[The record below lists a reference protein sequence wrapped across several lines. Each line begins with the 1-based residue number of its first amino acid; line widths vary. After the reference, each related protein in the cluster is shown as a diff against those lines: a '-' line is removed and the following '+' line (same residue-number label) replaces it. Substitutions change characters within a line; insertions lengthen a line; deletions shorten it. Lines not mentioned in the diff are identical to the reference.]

1 MEVRRDGRGSF
12 RLLLGCVV
20 LGIAGSVALALAT
33 LPPLPAGLLAA
44 GFALLG
50 AVTGLAIRRLLA
62 AARDRDASYR
72 SLLETTHDAIFLM
85 HRYRFVDCNTRT
97 LEMYGCRQEQILGQT
112 PYRFSPPRQPDGSDS
127 TAAAQRHIQAALA
140 GRPQFFEWVHLRLDG
155 QPFDAEVSLSRVE
168 IGGRPMLRA
177 VVRDISARRAAERE
191 RGRLEQ
197 HLRQAQKLEAVGTL
211 AGGLAHDFNNLLQ
224 GVRGYADLLLLDH
237 PAGAAGRD
245 KLEEI
250 ARAADRGAELTRRLL
265 TFSRRVETQREPLDL
280 NALIRGLSQL
290 LERTVPRM
298 VAIDLELADDLPAIE
313 ADRSQLEQVLMNLA
327 VNARDAMPEGGRLT
341 ITTSRYRHDPAGP
354 EAVPEIGP
362 GLHVLLQVTD
372 SGSGMSAEVAEHAF
386 EPFFT
391 TKGPESGSGLGL
403 AMVYGIVRGHRG
415 AIQLSS
421 RPGAGTRF
429 RILLPAGTTQARPA
443 AGPAADEPLS
453 GGDETLLLVDDEP
466 SLLRMVRDLLERH
479 GYRVLTATSGEAA
492 LVIYRDAG
500 ATIDLVILDQNM
512 PGMGGARCLKALL
525 ALDEYVQVLVLSG
538 HPAGPSALLQRG
550 ARGALQKPVAAGALL
565 RAVRRALD
573 APAGQR

>member
-1 MEVRRDGRGSF
+1 LEVKRDGRGSF
-12 RLLLGCVV
+12 RLLVV
-20 LGIAGSVALALAT
+20 GVFLAIAGGAALALVT
-33 LPPLPAGLLAA
+33 LPPWPAGLAAA
-44 GFALLG
+44 GFVLLG

-97 LEMYGCRQEQILGQT
+97 LEMYGCRQDQIIGQT

-127 TAAAQRHIQAALA
+127 TAAAQRRIQAALA

-155 QPFDAEVSLSRVE
+155 SPFDAEVSLSRVD

-177 VVRDISARRAAERE
+177 VVRDISARKAAERE
-191 RGRLEQ
+191 RSRLEQ

-224 GVRGYADLLLLDH
+224 GVRGYADLLLLDL
-237 PAGAAGRD
+237 PAGATGRD

-250 ARAADRGAELTRRLL
+250 ASAADRGAALTRRLL
-265 TFSRRVETQREPLDL
+265 TFSRRVESQREPLDL
-280 NALIRGLSQL
+280 NALIRGLGRL

-298 VAIDLELADDLPAIE
+298 VAIDLDLAEDLPAIE

-341 ITTSRYRHDPAGP
+341 ITTGRQRHDPAGP
-354 EAVPEIGP
+354 EAVPELGP
-362 GLHVLLQVTD
+362 GLYVLLQVAD

-386 EPFFT
+386 EPFFS
-391 TKGPESGSGLGL
+391 TKGPDAGSGLGL
-403 AMVYGIVRGHRG
+403 AMVYGIVRSHGG

-429 RILLPAGTTQARPA
+429 RILLPAGTEQARPA
-443 AGPAADEPLS
+443 AAPTADEPRP
-453 GGDETLLLVDDEP
+453 GGDETVLLVDDEA
-466 SLLRMVRDLLERH
+466 SLLRMLRDLLERH
-479 GYRVLTATSGEAA
+479 GYRVLTAASGEAA

-500 ATIDLVILDQNM
+500 AAIDLVILDQNM
-512 PGMGGARCLKALL
+512 PGMGGARCLETLR
-525 ALDEYVQVLVLSG
+525 ALDEEVRVLVLSG
-538 HPAGPSALLQRG
+538 HRAGRAELLERG
-550 ARGALQKPVAAGALL
+550 AREALQKPAAADALL
-565 RAVRRALD
+565 HTVRRVLD
-573 APAGQR
+573 

>member
-1 MEVRRDGRGSF
+1 MA
-12 RLLLGCVV
+12 

-33 LPPLPAGLLAA
+33 LPTWLAGPLAA

-50 AVTGLAIRRLLA
+50 AVTGLSIRRLLA

-97 LEMYGCRQEQILGQT
+97 LEMYGCRQDQILGQT

-127 TAAAQRHIQAALA
+127 TATAQRRIQAALA
-140 GRPQFFEWVHLRLDG
+140 GRPQFFEWVHQRLDG
-155 QPFDAEVSLSRVE
+155 QLFDAEVSLSRVD

-177 VVRDISARRAAERE
+177 VVRDISARKAAERE
-191 RGRLEQ
+191 RSQLEQ

-237 PAGAAGRD
+237 PADAAGRE

-250 ARAADRGAELTRRLL
+250 ARAADRGAALTRRLL
-265 TFSRRVETQREPLDL
+265 TFSRRVETRREPLDL
-280 NALIRGLSQL
+280 NGLIRGLGRL

-298 VAIDLELADDLPAIE
+298 VAIDLDLAGDLPAIE

-341 ITTSRYRHDPAGP
+341 ITTDRYQHDPAGP
-354 EAVPEIGP
+354 EAVPELGP
-362 GLHVLLQVTD
+362 GLYVLLQVTD
-372 SGSGMSAEVAEHAF
+372 SGTGMSAEVAEHAF

-391 TKGPESGSGLGL
+391 TKGPDTGSGLGL
-403 AMVYGIVRGHRG
+403 AMVYGIVRSHRG

-421 RPGAGTRF
+421 RTGAGTRF
-429 RILLPAGTTQARPA
+429 RILLPAGAEQARPVVA
-443 AGPAADEPLS
+443 PAPDEPLA
-453 GGDETLLLVDDEP
+453 GGDETLLLVDDEA

-479 GYRVLTATSGEAA
+479 GYRVLTAASGEAA

-500 ATIDLVILDQNM
+500 AAIDLVVLDQNM
-512 PGMGGARCLKALL
+512 PGMGGARCLKALR
-525 ALDEYVQVLVLSG
+525 ALDEEVRVLVLSG
-538 HPAGPSALLQRG
+538 HPGGRSQLLERG
-550 ARGALQKPVAAGALL
+550 AREALQKPVAADALL
-565 RAVRRALD
+565 RTVRRVLD